1 MRSLGVRRLL
11 FMFSHLLLFD
21 DRGLGERF
29 VFEPT
34 VSVPSDTYYPARTF
48 RRVLPNFADWL
59 PVFINDL
66 IPRECPISS
75 PVTSWRLESG
85 SGHMPHSGLSST
97 QGDEASTSA
106 GGLHSAPRE
115 CAALLLQEAEDNGSI
130 PASPVL
136 RLPRFPSSCWPPP
149 NAPLMHRSKSWPS
162 RVVRSRHRT
171 RGRAA
176 IPRPLPAVEYPPG
189 MGDDY
194 YGAGHLMDQQAA
206 SQMPL
211 LLSLAT
217 GPAPS
222 RASDAA

>member
-21 DRGLGERF
+21 DRGLRERF

-97 QGDEASTSA
+97 QGRRRSLHVGWWTPLRPQRMRGITLA
-106 GGLHSAPRE
+106 GS
-115 CAALLLQEAEDNGSI
+115 
-130 PASPVL
+130 
-136 RLPRFPSSCWPPP
+136 
-149 NAPLMHRSKSWPS
+149 
-162 RVVRSRHRT
+162 
-171 RGRAA
+171 
-176 IPRPLPAVEYPPG
+176 
-189 MGDDY
+189 
-194 YGAGHLMDQQAA
+194 
-206 SQMPL
+206 
-211 LLSLAT
+211 
-217 GPAPS
+217 
-222 RASDAA
+222 

>member
-1 MRSLGVRRLL
+1 MSRRAPQRAPWLVPLKGSYPPTFTAFWPRSV
-11 FMFSHLLLFD
+11 
-21 DRGLGERF
+21 
-29 VFEPT
+29 
-34 VSVPSDTYYPARTF
+34 A
-48 RRVLPNFADWL
+48 
-59 PVFINDL
+59 I
-66 IPRECPISS
+66 
-75 PVTSWRLESG
+75 SG
-85 SGHMPHSGLSST
+85 SCDHPSLSHETRSGSQPTAWLHGFTALFRLRDMPHSGLSST

-176 IPRPLPAVEYPPG
+176 IRRPLPAVEYSPG

-206 SQMPL
+206 FFPPL